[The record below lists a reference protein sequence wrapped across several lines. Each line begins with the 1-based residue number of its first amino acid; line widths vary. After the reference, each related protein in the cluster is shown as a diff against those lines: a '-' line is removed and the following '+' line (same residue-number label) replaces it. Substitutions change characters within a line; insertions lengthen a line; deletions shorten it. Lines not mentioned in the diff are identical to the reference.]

1 MKVYCDD
8 KSIIRN
14 EEWGWL
20 GQIKT
25 TSIFKYLFL
34 PYGPFSSNKES
45 NDAIFKSIVETAKK
59 NKLDFIK
66 FEPRGDISNEFITSL
81 GAKKVKNYNPKDT
94 LVIDLTQSID
104 DIKSAMSSSTKN
116 MINKSQKRGSRVLRS
131 NDINL
136 FPKFIKLMH
145 KTAQH
150 AGINNHPDNYYKT
163 IVDVLFKNKTAEFY
177 FVEADG
183 TEPFVGGII
192 YTDKSTKYY
201 AHIGSDYAV
210 NKLYGGSTLMV
221 WQMIDDAKKEGLKYF
236 DFCGVSAVDADKSD
250 KLYGVSIFK
259 RSFGGET
266 VSNIGTYVLPIN
278 KFKYSL
284 YDKLKKIV

>member
-1 MKVYCDD
+1 MNILVKLVLLAGLMNSYQLKKPFLQEENWESFLKVYCDD

-34 PYGPFSSNKES
+34 PYEPFSSNKES

-116 MINKSQKRGSRVLRS
+116 MINK
-131 NDINL
+131 
-136 FPKFIKLMH
+136 
-145 KTAQH
+145 
-150 AGINNHPDNYYKT
+150 
-163 IVDVLFKNKTAEFY
+163 
-177 FVEADG
+177 
-183 TEPFVGGII
+183 
-192 YTDKSTKYY
+192 
-201 AHIGSDYAV
+201 
-210 NKLYGGSTLMV
+210 
-221 WQMIDDAKKEGLKYF
+221 
-236 DFCGVSAVDADKSD
+236 
-250 KLYGVSIFK
+250 
-259 RSFGGET
+259 
-266 VSNIGTYVLPIN
+266 
-278 KFKYSL
+278 
-284 YDKLKKIV
+284 